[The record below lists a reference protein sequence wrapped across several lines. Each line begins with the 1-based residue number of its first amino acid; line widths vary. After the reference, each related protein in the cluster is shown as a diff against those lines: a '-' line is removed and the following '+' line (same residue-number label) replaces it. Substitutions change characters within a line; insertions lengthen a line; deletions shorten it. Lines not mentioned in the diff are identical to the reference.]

1 MALGEG
7 TFRAR
12 AASLLH
18 PFTSAK
24 TIDYDERR
32 SNGGTT
38 LNEKGAEAAVENR
51 PHHHTSGPNAVAHD
65 RVAQRDVRA
74 VPGQ

>member
-1 MALGEG
+1 MAPGEG

-18 PFTSAK
+18 PFSSAK
-24 TIDYDERR
+24 TYDLEERR

-38 LNEKGAEAAVENR
+38 LNEKGAEAAVEDR
-51 PHHHTSGPNAVAHD
+51 PHHHTSGPAVAHD

>member
-1 MALGEG
+1 MAPGEG

-12 AASLLH
+12 AISLLH

-24 TIDYDERR
+24 TNDSDERR
-32 SNGGTT
+32 SNGETT
-38 LNEKGAEAAVENR
+38 LNEKGAQAALEDR
-51 PHHHTSGPNAVAHD
+51 PHHHTSGPHAVAHD